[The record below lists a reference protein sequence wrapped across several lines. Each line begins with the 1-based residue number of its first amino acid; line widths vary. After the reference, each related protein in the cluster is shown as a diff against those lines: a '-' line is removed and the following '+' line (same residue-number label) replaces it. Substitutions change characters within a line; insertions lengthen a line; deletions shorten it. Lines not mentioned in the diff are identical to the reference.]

1 MSNITLWYKTAPS
14 ETLGSVPTVQKI
26 LFDEPDKGIELYDWQ
41 DWQNN
46 IKATENS
53 NRTGVRSVNME
64 DAGFGGVKVI
74 LKGHV
79 NTTAPVQDQINLF
92 IFLKILQ
99 TPDALPQGVFSIDN
113 PNGPLMTIEA
123 TATKG
128 LSITSGTSVKFNP
141 TNKSYD
147 FIFNM
152 IYGGDLT

>member
-14 ETLGSVPTVQKI
+14 ETLGSVPAVQKI
-26 LFDEPDKGIELYDWQ
+26 LFDGETKGIELYDWT

-46 IKATENS
+46 IKATNNS

-64 DAGFGGVKVI
+64 DAGFDGVKVI
-74 LKGHV
+74 LKGTIHIA
-79 NTTAPVQDQINLF
+79 APSQDQINLF

-99 TPDALPQGVFSIDN
+99 TSDALPQGIFSIDN
-113 PNGPLMTIEA
+113 PNGSLMTIEA

-128 LSITSGTSVKFNP
+128 LSITRGSSVKFNS

-147 FIFNM
+147 FTYNM